1 MPNPIKGKIDGVHTS
16 EAVDYLNREVNL
28 LLVEAAGV
36 EPDNPLEST
45 QLIDS
50 GNAPIGM
57 MSMIA
62 KSAVRRL
69 YGLFPEILELPNST
83 FGRPRFAKGAF

>member
-1 MPNPIKGKIDGVHTS
+1 M
-16 EAVDYLNREVNL
+16 EAV
-28 LLVEAAGV
+28 GV

-50 GNAPIGM
+50 ENARIGM

-62 KSAVRRL
+62 KSVVRRL
-69 YGLFPEILELPNST
+69 YGLFPEILELPNSA
-83 FGRPRFAKGAF
+83 FGRPHFAKGAF